1 MYINPRTAI
10 QQGWI
15 TGITDLK
22 KQVQPN
28 AIDFTLDKLFSI
40 NYQNTFIISE
50 EGKQMRG
57 GDERIAV
64 PDRASGEEFW
74 LLSGSTVYD
83 GMSNIIVDLPEGVA
97 CELIIR
103 STLNRNGL
111 FLTSGL
117 YDSGFKGHIGFAI
130 HNRSG
135 DAKIGVGTR
144 VGQIKFVASD
154 SAGVYA
160 GGYNHKE
167 GSYREQFDELG
178 HDLDQPGDWG
188 GPEIED

>member
-15 TGITDLK
+15 TGITDMK

-40 NYQNTFIISE
+40 NYQNVFIISE
-50 EGKQMRG
+50 DGKQMRG
-57 GDERIAV
+57 GEEKV
-64 PDRASGEEFW
+64 PIPNRTDGKEFW
-74 LLSGSTVYD
+74 TVHGSTVYD
-83 GMSNIIVDLPEGVA
+83 GMSNIMVDLPEGVA

-103 STLNRNGL
+103 STLNRNGI

-144 VGQIKFVASD
+144 IGQIKFVASD

-160 GGYNHKE
+160 GGYNHE
-167 GSYREQFDELG
+167 AGNYQQADGSEK
-178 HDLDQPGDWG
+178 
-188 GPEIED
+188 